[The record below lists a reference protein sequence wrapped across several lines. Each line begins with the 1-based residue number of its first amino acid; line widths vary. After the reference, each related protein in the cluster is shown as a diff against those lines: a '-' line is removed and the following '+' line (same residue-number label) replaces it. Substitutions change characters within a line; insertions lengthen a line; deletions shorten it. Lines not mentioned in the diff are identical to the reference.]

1 MPKTIESRSLS
12 APPTSSPKTPNRVVH
27 PLSTQLFP
35 PAPTLH
41 RQNVSLKHSW
51 RRRWSKNTQSSRKD
65 VHVLLDKGMELKS
78 VRISTSSN
86 KQIVL
91 PATPTTTTTTDNS
104 VGIASPEQ
112 EQEHTL
118 PSIED
123 GTDDDASS

>member
-35 PAPTLH
+35 PPVPPQKH
-41 RQNVSLKHSW
+41 GVSLKHSW
-51 RRRWSKNTQSSRKD
+51 RRRWSKSSRFSRKD

-86 KQIVL
+86 KEIVL
-91 PATPTTTTTTDNS
+91 PATPTTTTTDNS
-104 VGIASPEQ
+104 PEMTSPVQ
-112 EQEHTL
+112 EQQQASS
-118 PSIED
+118 P
-123 GTDDDASS
+123 TDDSVTDAASS